1 MLTYLTLLLGIVV
14 GPREIELSA
23 PPGTAAVEIFLDGE
37 GVARRTAPP
46 WTFAVDFGSAPSPH
60 HLDAVARD
68 ARGVEL
74 GRVRQRVNLPKPEA
88 EAVLAL
94 LPGKGGKGRIATLRW
109 EGAVGKPRAI
119 SLSFDGKPLSAPDP
133 ERIEVPAYVSESLHF
148 LQAVVEFEKGARAEA
163 EITFGGRDRDETSRA
178 LTAVALRVP
187 GGKLPPAE
195 AMSGWLVA
203 GGEPL
208 RVVATEGGEASIVFV
223 LDADSPPAFRELAD
237 WSILPTRAGMFFS
250 QPEVRM
256 LLAYGTEEFGA
267 RTLYDAFPRS
277 FPAYLGKGLLHALAD
292 VFPPGDGLPCPRVA
306 DAATAAGLLAASW
319 SHPRAVVVVLTG
331 NPDASVLSAAQARS
345 YLSDLGVPVVVWIAA
360 SAAPEVAARWGG
372 GRQVKTLPDVRVA
385 VKELEATVREQ
396 RIVWVEGAHLPQSI
410 FVSAAAPAG
419 VAVAR

>member
-1 MLTYLTLLLGIVV
+1 MLTFLTLLLGIVV

-37 GVARRTAPP
+37 GVTRRTAPP
-46 WTFAVDFGSAPSPH
+46 WTFAVDFGSAPAPH
-60 HLDAVARD
+60 HLDAVARN

-109 EGAVGKPRAI
+109 ESAVGKPLTINLA
-119 SLSFDGKPLSAPDP
+119 FDGKPLAAPDP
-133 ERIEVPAYVSESLHF
+133 ERIELPTYVPERLHF

-163 EITFGGRDRDETSRA
+163 EVTFGGRDRDETSRA
-178 LTAVALRVP
+178 LTAISLRVP
-187 GGKLPPAE
+187 RGKLPGAE
-195 AMSGWLVA
+195 AMSGWLA
-203 GGEPL
+203 ANGEPL

-223 LDADSPPAFRELAD
+223 LDADSPPAFRELKD
-237 WSILPTRAGMFFS
+237 WSILPTKAGLFRGE
-250 QPEVRM
+250 PEVRM
-256 LLAYGTEEFGA
+256 LLAYSTEEPGA
-267 RTLYDAFPRS
+267 RTTYDVFSRS
-277 FPAYLGKGLLHALAD
+277 FPAYLGRGLLHALGD
-292 VFPPGDGLPCPRVA
+292 VYVPGDGLSCPRMA

-331 NPDASVLSAAQARS
+331 NPDASVLSAAQALS
-345 YLSDLGVPVVVWIAA
+345 YLADLGVPVFVWTAA
-360 SAAPEVAARWGG
+360 SAASDAAAPWGG
-372 GRQVKTLPDVRVA
+372 ARQVKTRADVRAA
-385 VKELEATVREQ
+385 VRELEDAVRQQ

-410 FVSAAAPAG
+410 TVSAKAPTG

>member
-1 MLTYLTLLLGIVV
+1 LIAFLTLLLGIVV
-14 GPREIELSA
+14 GAREVDLAA
-23 PPGTAAVEIFLDGE
+23 PAGTAAVEVFLDGE
-37 GVARRTAPP
+37 SVARRTRPP
-46 WTFAVDFGSAPSPH
+46 WTFVVDFGAAPAPH

-94 LPGKGGKGRIATLRW
+94 LPGKGGKGRLATLRW

-119 SLSFDGKPLSAPDP
+119 SLSFDGKPLAAPVP
-133 ERIEVPAYVSESLHF
+133 ERIELPAFVPERLHF
-148 LQAVVEFEKGARAEA
+148 LQAVVDFEKGARAGA
-163 EITFGGRDRDETSRA
+163 EITFGGKDRDETARE
-178 LTAVALRVP
+178 LTAVPLRVP
-187 GGKLPPAE
+187 GGKLPPPE

-203 GGEPL
+203 GGERL
-208 RVVATEGGEASIVFV
+208 HVVATEGGEASIVFV

-237 WSILPTRAGMFFS
+237 WSILLTRAGMFFS

-267 RTLYDAFPRS
+267 RTAYDAFPRS
-277 FPAYLGKGLLHALAD
+277 FPAYLGKGLLHALGD
-292 VFPPGDGLPCPRVA
+292 VFPPADGLTCPRVA

-345 YLSDLGVPVVVWIAA
+345 YLSDLGVPVFVWTAA
-360 SAAPEVAARWGG
+360 AAAPEAAARWGG
-372 GRQVKTLPDVRVA
+372 GRVVKTLADVRIA
-385 VKELEATVREQ
+385 VKELEAAVREQ

-410 FVSAAAPAG
+410 FVTAGAPAG